1 MLRGGKTVRRVVFAL
16 AWIVTAVLLL
26 RFAYDFTA
34 AFWPSGGL
42 TRSLVPA
49 FWALVV
55 ATLAVSARNILR
67 GPRHSQP
74 GTRRGRTD
82 TVLRALVPLAFLA
95 SSLGCSGL
103 SPTGCSRVCTLIRW
117 VGVPLLAILLL
128 VPFSGRRLPVQF
140 VLVLAA
146 IALVPHCICDNP
158 GNAWWVAGLG
168 ASPMCHAW
176 SFAAAVLALS
186 AVSSDTRPLASLL
199 VTGAIVGGSLAFF
212 AGHHFLGYPW

>member
-1 MLRGGKTVRRVVFAL
+1 MLRNGKTVRRVVFTL

-26 RFAYDFTA
+26 RFSYDFGA

-42 TRSLVPA
+42 RVLVLA
-49 FWALVV
+49 FWTLVGV
-55 ATLAVSARNILR
+55 TLAVSARNIFQVPR
-67 GPRHSQP
+67 GGQP
-74 GTRRGRTD
+74 EARSGRLD

-103 SPTGCSRVCTLIRW
+103 SAAGCSRICTLIRW
-117 VGVPLLAILLL
+117 VGVPLLAVVLL
-128 VPFSGRRLPVQF
+128 VPFSRRRLPVHF
-140 VLVLAA
+140 ALALAA

-158 GNAWWVAGLG
+158 ANAWWVAGLG

-176 SFAAAVLALS
+176 SFAAALVALS
-186 AVSSDTRPLASLL
+186 AVSSRTPPLTSLL
-199 VTGAIVGGSLAFF
+199 VSGAIVGGSLAFF